1 MVVHQLR
8 WMGFRRNLIN
18 ETLNHFVLDG
28 NVDYATI
35 TRYEY
40 CKEKLVVLRIDR
52 QEAQN
57 LADTLNEWIRVC
69 KKIEEIK

>member
-1 MVVHQLR
+1 MKKLDITIQVDESKGSV
-8 WMGFRRNLIN
+8 
-18 ETLNHFVLDG
+18 NHFVLDG

-40 CKEKLVVLRIDR
+40 CKEKLVVLRVDR